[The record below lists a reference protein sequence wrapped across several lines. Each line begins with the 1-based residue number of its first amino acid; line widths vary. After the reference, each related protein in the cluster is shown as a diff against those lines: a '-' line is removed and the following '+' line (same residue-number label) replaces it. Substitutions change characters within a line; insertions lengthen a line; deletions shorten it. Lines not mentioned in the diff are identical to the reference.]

1 MADSPHEG
9 AYISW
14 TEKYRPGR
22 LDHLTGHI
30 NVIRQLRSWASAWK
44 DGKPPKKKAL
54 ILEGDAGIGKT
65 TAAMALA
72 NEFGWDVVELNASDA
87 RNLESIR
94 KIVTRGAMSR
104 DITDVDG
111 FSGRSPMKL
120 KMILL
125 DEADNLYERGASVAE
140 GPDVGDRGGKRAIIE
155 LIKLTKHPV
164 ILIVNNLYG
173 LTSGAGSS
181 LNFTCEK
188 IRFRK
193 LSPASIAKRLRQ
205 ICESEG
211 VMYTDD
217 VIMAIAE
224 RSGGDM
230 RSAVS
235 DLQIISTGKQRI
247 RVVDLDV
254 LGYRDTKENI
264 FKVLEKVFN
273 ARSLKASRAALRDMD
288 EDINTLMLWMAE
300 NVPVEM
306 GHPADLDRAYAVL
319 SRADVYLGRVRRKQ
333 NYKLWSYA
341 KDTIATLPISKH
353 FPQRG
358 GGRYNFPS
366 YLKSMS
372 RTKDSRARLMETARE
387 LGKLTHTSIRYQ
399 KEDALQRM
407 GLLCLRD
414 PEFAS
419 HLLSR
424 TSLGKDHLKL
434 LTRGKL
440 NEKEMRSIIEGAE
453 SIRSTST
460 APREI
465 GGGLASFI
473 NEEEEKDTVK
483 VDIAPEPEEK
493 EEKEKAPHQAS
504 LFEF

>member
-1 MADSPHEG
+1 MVETAHDG
-9 AYISW
+9 ANLSW
-14 TEKYRPGR
+14 IEKYRPRR

-30 NVIRQLRSWASAWK
+30 SVIQQLRSWASAWK

-54 ILEGDAGIGKT
+54 ILEGDAGVGKT

-72 NEFGWDVVELNASDA
+72 NEFGWELIELNASDS

-94 KIVTRGAMSR
+94 KIITRGAMSK

-120 KMILL
+120 KLILL
-125 DEADNLYERGASVAE
+125 DEADNLYERSASAIE
-140 GPDVGDRGGKRAIIE
+140 GQDVGDRGGKRAIVE
-155 LIKLTKHPV
+155 LIKLTRHPV
-164 ILIVNNLYG
+164 ILVVNNLYG

-205 ICESEG
+205 ICGREG
-211 VMYTDD
+211 LMYTDD

-230 RSAVS
+230 RSAVG

-273 ARSLKASRAALRDMD
+273 ARSVRASQAALKDVD
-288 EDINTLMLWMAE
+288 VDINTLLLWMAE
-300 NVPVEM
+300 NVPVAM
-306 GHPADLDRAYAVL
+306 GHPADLDRAYAIL
-319 SRADVYLGRVRRKQ
+319 SRSDVYLGRVRRRQ

-341 KDTIATLPISKH
+341 KDTIAALPIAKH

-372 RTKDSRARLMETARE
+372 RTKDSRAILKETARE
-387 LGKLTHTSIRYQ
+387 LGELTHTSIRYQ
-399 KEDALQRM
+399 KEDALHRI
-407 GLLCLRD
+407 GLLCQRD

-419 HLLSR
+419 HLLARS
-424 TSLGKDHLKL
+424 SLGKDHLKL

-440 NEKEMRSIIEGAE
+440 NEKDIRSIIEGAE
-453 SIRSTST
+453 SIRSTFA

-473 NEEEEKDTVK
+473 NEEEDEEPTK
-483 VDIAPEPEEK
+483 VDIAQEPEKNTEK
-493 EEKEKAPHQAS
+493 GPHQAS